1 MRNVLHW
8 IVPIFCWLL
17 FLCGLGQV
25 FGFFHIFGMEY
36 CVFIALAVWM
46 SYKLLSQ
53 EEVPPRQRWRDV
65 AVMLFVFLLVTLALI
80 YGD

>member
-1 MRNVLHW
+1 M
-8 IVPIFCWLL
+8 
-17 FLCGLGQV
+17 GQV

-65 AVMLFVFLLVTLALI
+65 AGVWFVFLFLILAFIYSDWI